1 MILTDQL
8 QPELVAK
15 IRQILL
21 EGGGNTTIVG
31 ADGKRWQLNVT
42 PLPVIGTTPIMD
54 GYFFDD
60 EA

>member
-1 MILTDQL
+1 MINTNQL
-8 QPELVAK
+8 QAELIEK

-31 ADGKRWQLNVT
+31 TDGKRWQLNVT